1 VYFEQRQWTTPDAS
15 AAARAERMAEEKAR
29 RKRRVSGGAV
39 CGFGVH
45 PIPLALGRRSGNRH
59 TTFLHVMDRWLQW
72 ARRIDRFNEW
82 SGRGLYWLTLG
93 MVGVGAFNAIA
104 RYLGKYA
111 GVRLSSNMWIELQWY
126 LFSLVFL
133 LGAAYTLKYDDH
145 VRVDVLY
152 GRLSRKGKAWI
163 NLLGTALFLLPF
175 CGVVLWMSIPFVA
188 NSWAVLEASPD
199 PGGLPRYPIK
209 TVIPLALL
217 LVMLQGVSLMI
228 REVAVLRDVE
238 VEEDAESRPRI
249 G

>member
-1 VYFEQRQWTTPDAS
+1 
-15 AAARAERMAEEKAR
+15 
-29 RKRRVSGGAV
+29 
-39 CGFGVH
+39 
-45 PIPLALGRRSGNRH
+45 
-59 TTFLHVMDRWLQW
+59 MDHWLRW
-72 ARRIDRFNEW
+72 ARRVDRFSEW
-82 SGRGLYWLTLG
+82 AGRGLYWLTLG
-93 MVGVGAFNAIA
+93 MVGVGAFNALA
-104 RYLGKYA
+104 RYLGRYA

-152 GRLSRKGKAWI
+152 TRLSRRGKAWV

-175 CGVVLWMSIPFVA
+175 CGVVLWMSVPFVA
-188 NSWAVLEASPD
+188 NSWAVLEGSPD

-217 LVMLQGVSLMI
+217 FVMLQGVSLMI
-228 REVAVLRDVE
+228 REVAVLRGVDVE
-238 VEEDAESRPRI
+238 AEPDGESRPRI

>member
-1 VYFEQRQWTTPDAS
+1 ME
-15 AAARAERMAEEKAR
+15 
-29 RKRRVSGGAV
+29 
-39 CGFGVH
+39 
-45 PIPLALGRRSGNRH
+45 
-59 TTFLHVMDRWLQW
+59 RWLRW
-72 ARRIDRFNEW
+72 ARRIDRVSDW
-82 SGRGLYWLTLG
+82 SGRALYWLTLG

-104 RYLGKYA
+104 RYLDRYTGL
-111 GVRLSSNMWIELQWY
+111 GLSSNMWIELQWY

-152 GRLSRKGKAWI
+152 GQLSRKGKAWI

-175 CGVVLWMSIPFVA
+175 CAVVLWMSIPFVS
-188 NSWAVLEASPD
+188 NSWAILEASPD

-217 LVMLQGVSLMI
+217 FVMMQGVSLMI
-228 REVAVLRDVE
+228 REVAVLRGVELGDVYDE
-238 VEEDAESRPRI
+238 ESRPRI